1 MRTAE
6 AEIGRPLAVL
16 ADLQGPKF
24 RLGVFKD
31 GRIDIA
37 PGQML
42 RLDLDPK
49 PGDRR
54 RVSLP
59 HPEVFEVLRQGM
71 LLLLDDGKVRLRVKS
86 DTAPTPPRWRWR
98 PARRSRT
105 TRGSPCPA

>member
-1 MRTAE
+1 MVRRRRTRIVATLGPASRAPAMVLSLAETGVDVFRLNFSHGTHQDHLHALQSVRKAE
-6 AEIGRPLAVL
+6 AAIGRPLAVL

-31 GRIDIA
+31 GRIDLA

-54 RVSLP
+54 RV
-59 HPEVFEVLRQGM
+59 
-71 LLLLDDGKVRLRVKS
+71 
-86 DTAPTPPRWRWR
+86 
-98 PARRSRT
+98 
-105 TRGSPCPA
+105 